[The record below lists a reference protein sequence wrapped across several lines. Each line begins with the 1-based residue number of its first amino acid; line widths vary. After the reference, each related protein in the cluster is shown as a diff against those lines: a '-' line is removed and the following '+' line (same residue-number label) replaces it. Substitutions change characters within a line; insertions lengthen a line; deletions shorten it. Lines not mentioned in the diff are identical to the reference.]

1 MSRILLVDDD
11 QQMTSALATTLRVL
25 GHEVLA
31 ALDATEGE
39 RYVREAS
46 PDILLTDLML
56 PGVSGLDIIANTARQ
71 PAHIYSC
78 LVTGM
83 ADYRLLKQAMMAG
96 AWSIMS
102 KPFALPELLR
112 VVNTA
117 KLHASVVQ
125 RLGSD
130 ETVGGDLVLS
140 SENSAGMEEAVSRLA
155 HYAAAAG
162 ADQDTVTRR
171 IPIVAAELIS
181 NVQRHGGGQWVVSG
195 HSDGEHL
202 CLRVEDR
209 GGGFAWQRELSR
221 RRTNWDSSK
230 ASGLQ
235 LVLAIADDFYY
246 EGDGRFACVTV
257 TKLSEVRKL
266 TPAELLAAV

>member
-25 GHEVLA
+25 GHEVLTA
-31 ALDATEGE
+31 HNATEGE
-39 RYVREAS
+39 RYVREGA

-56 PGVSGLDIIANTARQ
+56 PGVSGLDIIASTARQ

-83 ADYRLLKQAMMAG
+83 ADYRLLKQAMTAG

-112 VVNTA
+112 AVNAA
-117 KLHASVVQ
+117 KLHASLVQ
-125 RLGSD
+125 QLGND
-130 ETVGGDLVLS
+130 ETNGGDFVVS
-140 SENSAGMEEAVSRLA
+140 SENVIDVEAAVCRLA
-155 HYAAAAG
+155 HCAAAAG
-162 ADQDTVTRR
+162 ADRDTVTRR

-181 NVQRHGGGQWVVSG
+181 NAQRHGGGQWVASS

-209 GGGFAWQRELSR
+209 GEGFAWQRELSR

-235 LVLAIADDFYY
+235 LILAIADDFYY
-246 EGDGRFACVTV
+246 ECDGRFACATV
-257 TKLSEVRKL
+257 TKVSEVRKL